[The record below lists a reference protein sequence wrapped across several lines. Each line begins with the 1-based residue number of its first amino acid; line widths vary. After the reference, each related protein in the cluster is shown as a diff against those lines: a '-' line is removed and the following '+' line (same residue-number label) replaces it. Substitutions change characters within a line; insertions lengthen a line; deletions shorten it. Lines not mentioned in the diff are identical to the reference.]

1 MRVTVTRRI
10 DFKFPEPKPCLVVG
24 VFKDAP
30 TDFGKAVARKDA
42 AMLETC
48 AEQGLITGKGEGSF
62 LLPTPRSN
70 YTGVLVLGLGER
82 DAITAEA
89 VRRAAGG
96 AVESLRKCRAAH
108 VVLSLPDA
116 SKADAFVEG
125 LALGQYRFAKY
136 KAKKEDDTPDVT
148 VEEVTV
154 LCEKRQGLDELASR
168 CARVAVM
175 CCHANW
181 ARDLANMPAND
192 LTPAELA
199 RIAQGIAEEAG
210 GECEVLDE
218 AQMRELGMNALL
230 GVAQGSAQPP
240 RLIVMRYTHSEDA
253 RTLAIA
259 GKGVTFDT
267 GGISLK
273 SGAGMHEMKW
283 DMCGAA
289 AVLGAMRC
297 VYELKPSVNVVAVV
311 PAVENMPGHNAQ
323 RPGDIVTACNGK
335 TVEVHNTDAEGRL
348 ILADALACTVR
359 TCEPDCIVDLATL
372 TGACVAA
379 LGHFAAGVIA
389 NDDAVWEGLNAAA
402 EATGER
408 LWRLPLWEDY
418 EKLMEGTHADLCNIG
433 PEREAGAV
441 TAGCFLKQ
449 FVGDTPWAHVDIA
462 GTAWGVKNVSYLD
475 PKSASGYGVRLLTQ
489 WILREAGT
497 GGTDHD

>member
-1 MRVTVTRRI
+1 MRVAVIRRI
-10 DFKFPEPKPCLVVG
+10 DFKYPEPKPYLVIG

-30 TDFGKAVARKDA
+30 SDFGKAVARKDA
-42 AMLETC
+42 AVLETC
-48 AEQGLITGKGEGSF
+48 VEQGLIPGKKDERF
-62 LLPTPRSN
+62 FLPTPRSN
-70 YTGVLVLGLGER
+70 YSGVLVLGLGER
-82 DAITAEA
+82 DALTAEA

-96 AVESLRKCRAAH
+96 AVKSLRKCRASH

-116 SKADAFVEG
+116 QVADAFVEG
-125 LALGQYRFAKY
+125 LALGQYRFTKY
-136 KAKKEDDTPDVT
+136 KAKKEDETPEVT

-154 LCEKRQGLDELASR
+154 LCEKAKEADVLKAR
-168 CARVAVM
+168 CERAATM
-175 CCHANW
+175 CRHANW
-181 ARDLANMPAND
+181 ARDLANTPAND
-192 LTPAELA
+192 LTPMELA
-199 RIAQGIAEEAG
+199 RIAQRIAREADA
-210 GECEVLDE
+210 ECEVLEE
-218 AQMRELGMNALL
+218 AQMRELSMNALL

-253 RTLAIA
+253 RTLAIV

-267 GGISLK
+267 GGISIK
-273 SGAGMHEMKW
+273 HSAAMHEMKF

-297 VYELKPSVNVVAVV
+297 VYELEPAVNVVAVV
-311 PAVENMPGHNAQ
+311 PAVENMPGQNAQ

-335 TVEVHNTDAEGRL
+335 TIEVHNTDAEGRL

-372 TGACVAA
+372 TGACLVA

-389 NDDAVWEGLNAAA
+389 NDDAVWEGLSAAA
-402 EATGER
+402 DATGER

-433 PEREAGAV
+433 PASEAGTV

-462 GTAWGVKNVSYLD
+462 GTAWGVKNISYLD
-475 PKSASGYGVRLLTQ
+475 PKSASGYGVRLLAH
-489 WILREAGT
+489 WILREAGQ
-497 GGTDHD
+497 GGADHE

>member
-24 VFKDAP
+24 VFKDASL
-30 TDFGKAVARKDA
+30 DFGKAVGSSDA
-42 AMLETC
+42 AMLQDC
-48 AEQGLITGKGEGSF
+48 SEQGLITGKDEERF
-62 LLPTPRSN
+62 FLPTPRSN

-82 DAITAEA
+82 EALTAEK

-96 AVESLRKCRAAH
+96 AVESLRKCRATH
-108 VVLSLPDA
+108 VVLSLPDV

-125 LALGQYRFAKY
+125 LALGQYRFTKY
-136 KAKKEDDTPDVT
+136 KARQEDDTPDAA

-154 LCEKRQGLDELASR
+154 LCEIGEDVDAISAR
-168 CARVAVM
+168 CARAAVM
-175 CCHANW
+175 CRNTNW
-181 ARDLANMPAND
+181 ARDLANTPAND
-192 LTPAELA
+192 LTPTELA
-199 RIAQGIAEEAG
+199 RIAQEIAEEVAG
-210 GECEVLDE
+210 DCEVLDE
-218 AQMRELGMNALL
+218 AQMRDLGMNALL

-240 RLIVMRYTHSEDA
+240 RLIVMRYTHSDDA
-253 RTLAIA
+253 RTVAIA

-273 SGAGMHEMKW
+273 PGSHMHEMKW

-297 VYELKPSVNVVAVV
+297 VYELEPAINVVVVV
-311 PAVENMPGHNAQ
+311 PAVENMPGHQAQ

-335 TVEVHNTDAEGRL
+335 TIEIQNTDAEGRL

-359 TCEPDCIVDLATL
+359 TCEPDCIVDVATL
-372 TGACVAA
+372 TGACVVA

-389 NDDAVWEGLNAAA
+389 NDDAVWDGLSAAA
-402 EATGER
+402 GATGER
-408 LWRLPLWEDY
+408 LWRLPLWDDY
-418 EKLMEGTHADLCNIG
+418 EKLMEGTHADLCNVG
-433 PEREAGAV
+433 PDREAGTV

-449 FVGDTPWAHVDIA
+449 FVGDTPWAHIDIA
-462 GTAWGVKNVSYLD
+462 GTAWGVKNISYLD

-489 WILREAGT
+489 WILREASA